1 MRIILGSASPRRKML
16 LEQVGLTPEIIP
28 SRAEES
34 PLAVDPEGVVL
45 ELSEKKAEDV
55 AAFCKRD
62 GDDMVVLGADT
73 LVAVEGKILGK
84 PESRQEAE
92 EMISLLAGKV
102 HQVYTGVSLIL
113 IEQGKIAGRQSFAEK
128 TDVSVYPMEP
138 EEIRA
143 YVDSGEPMDKAGA
156 YGIQGFFA
164 AYIKGINGD
173 YSNVVGLPLGRTC
186 QALKQWRKG

>member
-1 MRIILGSASPRRKML
+1 M
-16 LEQVGLTPEIIP
+16 EQVGLTPEIIP